1 MNIFQRGGQKIRF
14 VSRMGRPKAYASQI
28 WWVLSSDADTAA
40 NTFRGDE
47 ERNERF
53 SDHVEVLS
61 KAAQGYVHVLKG
73 LGKHVHGNAV
83 VTVILEKLDCGLREG
98 FIVAAV
104 ELYASFIYNHL
115 TILYHVYAYILTG
128 VQAEGSGNGDVGPDG
143 IYESVHSP
151 MVE

>member
-1 MNIFQRGGQKIRF
+1 
-14 VSRMGRPKAYASQI
+14 MGRPKAYASQI